1 MLAILT
7 HTPLW
12 VFVLFFALLVFGY
25 AQSRDRRIHRPGVS
39 IPPTIM
45 CALSC
50 YGVISAFGANVACL
64 LVWVGSLALATSLGA
79 RFMRPRGVT
88 FCSQTRK
95 FSIPGSWLPLCLMMG
110 IFFTKYVVG
119 VILAM
124 HLPLAGETAFMGT
137 VCLAYGVLGGC
148 LLARAR
154 GILRAAPVTLA
165 S

>member
-64 LVWVGSLALATSLGA
+64 LVWVGSLAL
-79 RFMRPRGVT
+79 
-88 FCSQTRK
+88 
-95 FSIPGSWLPLCLMMG
+95 
-110 IFFTKYVVG
+110 
-119 VILAM
+119 
-124 HLPLAGETAFMGT
+124 
-137 VCLAYGVLGGC
+137 GVLISLMIWLRC
-148 LLARAR
+148 TNLLKLSLLLIKSR
-154 GILRAAPVTLA
+154 
-165 S
+165 